1 VTRTAWL
8 PAGPR
13 IGVVAIVVAV
23 ALTAA
28 CSGDPEESALTVAQT
43 AVTKAEND
51 LEAAEEAAADASAA
65 LCTSASDY
73 ITAIDRYGDVLTDSP
88 ATVGDVRTAG
98 ADLVDPSED
107 VQSAAGDVTRT
118 QKDVV
123 DAQEALADAQEKLAA
138 AEAAAAT
145 DGATPEPAEPAPD
158 PTTTVPSVPAATI
171 DRVKQA
177 ESDFES
183 AADGV
188 DDATPLT
195 EAAEEFN
202 SAAVALESAW
212 IQLFLQSGCL
222 SDDDQAEA
230 AEAVGAYTT
239 SLQRALTDAGYD
251 PGPVDGLYG
260 PKTVS
265 AVKELQAD
273 SELPETGTLDKAT
286 DAALR
291 VKLAEAGVDEATT
304 TAALQQTLKLA
315 GYWDGEID
323 GVWSD
328 ELTAAIEQVQTDL
341 GIEVT
346 GVVDARTIAAA
357 QDAFEKA
364 TSDEPDDEATEPA
377 TDESQEPEP
386 EEPEETEA
394 PTDGET
400 DA

>member
-8 PAGPR
+8 SGGPR
-13 IGVVAIVVAV
+13 IGVVAIVVGV

-28 CSGDPEESALTVAQT
+28 CSGDPEESALTVAET

-98 ADLVDPSED
+98 ADLADPSEE
-107 VQSAAGDVTRT
+107 VQSAAADVTRT
-118 QKDVV
+118 QKGVV
-123 DAQEALADAQEKLAA
+123 DAQEDLADAQEKLVAA
-138 AEAAAAT
+138 QAAAAT
-145 DGATPEPAEPAPD
+145 DGATPEPAEPAPT
-158 PTTTVPSVPAATI
+158 PTTPTPAVPAATI

-188 DDATPLT
+188 DDATPLI

-239 SLQRALTDAGYD
+239 ALQQALTDAGYD

-260 PKTVS
+260 PKTVA

-273 SELPETGTLDKAT
+273 SGLAETGTLDKAT

-291 VKLAEAGVDEATT
+291 VKLAEAGVDEGVT

-328 ELTAAIEQVQTDL
+328 ELTAAVEQVQSDL

-346 GVVDARTIAAA
+346 GAVDARTIAAA
-357 QDAFEKA
+357 QDAFETA
-364 TSDEPDDEATEPA
+364 MTDTPDDEPTEA
-377 TDESQEPEP
+377 EESPEP
-386 EEPEETEA
+386 EDEETEA
-394 PTDGET
+394 PTDAET